1 MADPNNVP
9 QEAQQLSE
17 DLNSQDDDTRNKAGA
32 DMAKTNFDAE
42 YEEAQA
48 NSGGSGNQSSD
59 SNPVSRAN
67 ASSGSNADQAG
78 LSKESGKIDNIDS
91 PGDSDPDD
99 YADMAREVTKG
110 KAEA

>member
-9 QEAQQLSE
+9 QQAQQLTE
-17 DLNSQDDDTRNKAGA
+17 DLNSKDDSARDKASG
-32 DMAKTNFDAE
+32 DMAKTNFDSE
-42 YEEAQA
+42 YDEAKA

-59 SNPVSRAN
+59 PNPVNRAG
-67 ASSGSNADQAG
+67 ASSSADASQAG
-78 LSKESGKIDNIDS
+78 LSKEGDKVDDIDS

-99 YADMAREVTKG
+99 YVDMAKDVTKG